1 MAFAPSKRRRLK
13 KIEPAGINLNPMMD
27 IMTILLLF
35 LLKSYT
41 VSGALIHPSINNLPI
56 SSAEKEPTKTLSLI
70 LTQDG
75 LFEDIGSEFNP
86 ETMDGQKIISKSDL
100 SNASVTT
107 FPRLEKY
114 LSDRRA
120 FELSLGKKVPSR
132 ELTIQAADNVPYAW
146 ILKLIS
152 SASNS
157 DYDTFEFLV
166 LREEGGEGE

>member
-1 MAFAPSKRRRLK
+1 
-13 KIEPAGINLNPMMD
+13 MMD

-41 VSGALIHPSINNLPI
+41 VSGALVHPSINNLPI

-70 LTQDG
+70 LTQEG
-75 LFEDIGSEFNP
+75 LFEDNGGELDPSL
-86 ETMDGQKIISKSDL
+86 MDELQIISKSDL

-107 FPRLEKY
+107 FPELEKY
-114 LSDRRA
+114 LGDRRA

-132 ELTIQAADNVPYAW
+132 ELTIQAADNVPYSW
-146 ILKLIS
+146 ILKLIN

-166 LREEGGEGE
+166 LREEGGAGK